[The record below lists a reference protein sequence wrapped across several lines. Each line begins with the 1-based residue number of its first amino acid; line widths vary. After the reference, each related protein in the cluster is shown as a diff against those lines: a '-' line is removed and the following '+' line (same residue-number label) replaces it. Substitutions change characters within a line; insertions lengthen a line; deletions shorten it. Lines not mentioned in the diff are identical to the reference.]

1 MARALAVGCHSLF
14 GRGGVVVDIVNPEI
28 DEYLAS
34 TLVVEEPL
42 LREMGEYGYASDF
55 PIIGPQV
62 GRLLYLLARSINAR
76 RVLELGS
83 GFGYSAM
90 WFARA
95 VGEGGQVVMTEDA
108 QENSDRAREYF
119 TRAGIVERAVF
130 NVGEALEIARRT
142 AGPFDVVF
150 CDMNKDAY
158 PQALQIA
165 REKLRIGGY
174 FICDNMLREGRVL
187 TDDDAPTRG
196 VLELTRLLM
205 QARDFVTTIL
215 PVRDGV
221 SLSLRVQ

>member
-1 MARALAVGCHSLF
+1 M
-14 GRGGVVVDIVNPEI
+14 DIVNAEI
-28 DEYLAS
+28 DEYLAR
-34 TLVVEEPL
+34 TLIVEDPI
-42 LREMGEYGYASDF
+42 LREMGEYGDAQDF
-55 PIIGPQV
+55 PIVGPQV
-62 GRLLYLLARSINAR
+62 GRLLYLLARSIRAR

-90 WFARA
+90 WFALA
-95 VGEGGQVVMTEDA
+95 VGEGGRVVMTEGA
-108 QENSDRAREYF
+108 QENADQAREYF
-119 TRAGIVERAVF
+119 TRAGLVERAVF
-130 NVGEALEIARRT
+130 NVGEALEIARRA

-150 CDMNKDAY
+150 CDINKDAY
-158 PQALQIA
+158 PQALQVA
-165 REKLRIGGY
+165 RDQLRVGGY
-174 FICDNMLREGRVL
+174 FICDNMLRAGHVL